1 MGRDLTVKR
10 LHTGLVFIGTGE
22 LRRAA
27 CSACRNSVFSRPAAM
42 GIGTGKEGPLYET
55 DASVAYDLFWKN
67 REEVS

>member
-10 LHTGLVFIGTGE
+10 LHTGLGFIGTGE